1 MIDFS
6 NILSVYGPKILLALF
21 ILLAGGWVISL
32 LVSTARKTMERS
44 DVDANLRPFLL
55 TLFRVILR
63 VLVVLAALGTLGIQ
77 MTSFIAIIGAAG
89 LAIGMALSGTLQNF
103 AGGVLILLFKP
114 FQVGHFIKAQGFS
127 GTVKEIQIFNTIL
140 TTLDNHEV
148 IIPNGGLAT
157 NPLENFSTQENRKIV
172 WTFGIGYGDSVQK
185 AREILTEIL
194 TSDERVLKDEPPFIQ
209 LAELGDSSVNL
220 TVRVWVKAEN
230 YWPVQFDVNEKVY
243 EAFNE
248 AGLNIPFPQLDVHIQ
263 QMEQLLENGGSLM
276 KSN

>member
-6 NILSVYGPKILLALF
+6 NILSVYGPKILLAIF
-21 ILLAGGWVISL
+21 ILVVGSWVINL
-32 LVSTARKTMERS
+32 LVRGVRKSMELSR
-44 DVDANLRPFLL
+44 VEANLRPFLV
-55 TLFRVILR
+55 TLVR
-63 VLVVLAALGTLGIQ
+63 VLLRILLVLAALGTVGIE

-140 TTLDNHEV
+140 LTLDNHEI
-148 IIPNGGLAT
+148 IIPNGKLAT
-157 NPLENFSTQENRKIV
+157 ESVENFSTQELRRIV

-185 AREILTEIL
+185 AREVLNGLL
-194 TSDERVLKDEPPFIQ
+194 TSDERILQDEPPFIQ

-230 YWPVQFDVNEKVY
+230 YWPVRFDINEKVY

-248 AGLNIPFPQLDVHIQ
+248 AGLNIPFPQMDVHIQ
-263 QMEQLLENGGSLM
+263 QIDKLMEKNGVT

>member
-1 MIDFS
+1 MVDFS
-6 NILSVYGPKILLALF
+6 NILSVYGPKILLAIF
-21 ILLAGGWVISL
+21 ILVVGSWVINL
-32 LVSTARKTMERS
+32 LVKGIKKSMELSR
-44 DVDANLRPFLL
+44 VEANLQPFLL
-55 TLFRVILR
+55 TLVR
-63 VLVVLAALGTLGIQ
+63 VLLRILLVLAALGTVGIE

-114 FQVGHFIKAQGFS
+114 FQVGHFIKAQGFG

-140 TTLDNHEV
+140 LTLDNHEI
-148 IIPNGGLAT
+148 IIPNGKLAT
-157 NPLENFSTQENRKIV
+157 EALENFSTQELRRIV

-185 AREILTEIL
+185 AREVLNSLL
-194 TSDERVLKDEPPFIQ
+194 TSDERILQDEPPFIQ

-230 YWPVQFDVNEKVY
+230 YWPVKFDINEKVY

-248 AGLNIPFPQLDVHIQ
+248 AGLNIPFPQMDVHIQ
-263 QMEQLLENGGSLM
+263 QIDKLVEKNGLSEA
-276 KSN
+276 N